1 MNGGLRM
8 RYDPDVDALYL
19 QLRNGEV
26 ANTLEIEQLVYLDVD
41 KEGHA
46 VGIEFVSGGD
56 FLAFLQRHGGT
67 FTVPERVDASMASV
81 TV

>member
-8 RYDPDVDALYL
+8 KYDPDVDALYL
-19 QLRNGEV
+19 QLRDEEV
-26 ANTLEIEQLVYLDVD
+26 ANTLEIEELVYLDVD

-46 VGIEFVSGGD
+46 VGIEFVSGSD
-56 FLAFLQRHGGT
+56 FLAFLQRHGGMV
-67 FTVPERVDASMASV
+67 TVPERVEVSMASV